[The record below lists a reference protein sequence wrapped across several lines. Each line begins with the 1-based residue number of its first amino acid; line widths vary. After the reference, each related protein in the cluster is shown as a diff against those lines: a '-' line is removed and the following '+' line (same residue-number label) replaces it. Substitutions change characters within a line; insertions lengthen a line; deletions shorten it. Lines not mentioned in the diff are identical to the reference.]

1 MSSAKRAH
9 SRWSVLKKTLI
20 GITAVTLGLYVVIA
34 TVQKAQESY
43 RIAQEAD
50 ALRAE
55 IARLKEENL
64 MLQSELNYHLSDE
77 YIERAA
83 REQLNLVKPG
93 DVLLLVLSPTP
104 TPVPVPAPRGRS

>member
-1 MSSAKRAH
+1 MSNARRAH
-9 SRWSVLKKTLI
+9 SLSSVLKKAII
-20 GITAVTLGLYVVIA
+20 GVMAVPLGLYVVTA

-64 MLQSELNYHLSDE
+64 TLQSELKYHLSDE
-77 YIERAA
+77 YIEKAA